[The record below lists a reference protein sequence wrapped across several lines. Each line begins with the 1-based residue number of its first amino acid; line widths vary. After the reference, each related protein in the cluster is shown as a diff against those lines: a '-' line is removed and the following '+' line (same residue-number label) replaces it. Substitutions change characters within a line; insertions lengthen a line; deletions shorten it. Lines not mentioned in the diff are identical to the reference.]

1 MEIIK
6 RGTKTWPHEI
16 VYVTKCKRCGC
27 KFTYTIRDFK
37 YMGFD
42 YEKVIECPQ
51 CRGWVYAPL
60 IKRKYK
66 GR

>member
-6 RGTKTWPHEI
+6 RGTKTLPHEI

-27 KFTYTIRDFK
+27 KFTYTTGDFR
-37 YMGFD
+37 YIGID
-42 YEKVIECPQ
+42 SERVIMCPQ
-51 CRGWVYAPL
+51 CSGWVYVPL